1 MVMNEYVVT
10 GLCQFRCCCFSVC
23 PVVCKWNM
31 FPDGDCSD
39 NDLKGYKDISVSV
52 LSQDIFI
59 LNLYTI
65 K

>member
-1 MVMNEYVVT
+1 MVMNEYVVA

-39 NDLKGYKDISVSV
+39 NDLKGHFCVCSIPGYIHIEFVHH
-52 LSQDIFI
+52 
-59 LNLYTI
+59 
-65 K
+65 